1 MAAGPPVV
9 LFPSLAGSV
18 LECEKSRVPNY
29 EGKRIWMEVNSLV
42 TSEKVP
48 PIELSPSSGVTTMVS
63 DPFVQHLGSYAA
75 LAQWCCYCLLPVVQW
90 SAACALILQ
99 SCCSCCR
106 RCSEL
111 SAGTAPLVVTCT
123 APLVVPALLPL

>member
-18 LECEKSRVPNY
+18 LECEKSRVPSY

-42 TSEKVP
+42 PSEKVP

-63 DPFVQHLGSYAA
+63 DPFVQHLGCMLHLLLLSSACRSMVCCLCVGSTELLLMLLA
-75 LAQWCCYCLLPVVQW
+75 LF
-90 SAACALILQ
+90 
-99 SCCSCCR
+99 
-106 RCSEL
+106 
-111 SAGTAPLVVTCT
+111 
-123 APLVVPALLPL
+123 